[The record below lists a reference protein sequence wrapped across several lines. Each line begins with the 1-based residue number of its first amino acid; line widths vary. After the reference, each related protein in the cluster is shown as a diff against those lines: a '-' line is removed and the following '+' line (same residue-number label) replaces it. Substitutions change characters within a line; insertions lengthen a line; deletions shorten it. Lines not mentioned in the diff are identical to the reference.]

1 MQPIPFATQS
11 YMDPS
16 RPVSVQRLV
25 NMYLQPKSEQAKSR
39 TALHGTPGLKLWSTV
54 GDGPCRGVIGMN
66 GSLYIV
72 SGGELYIVQS
82 NGSWEYIN
90 DISGS
95 GPVAMATNGTHII
108 VTSNAEPSYAV
119 NADSFQELE
128 IPSFSDLTFQDGYIL
143 ATERGTQR
151 LFISSLDPGDG
162 NPPSWDSLDFTLV
175 NANPD
180 LNVGIANLNRE
191 TWVFN
196 ERSAQVYYNSG
207 AADFPFARNPSG
219 VVERGCASKDSIATI
234 QGAVLW
240 LGDDSRVYANNGY
253 VATPVSTPAID
264 YEIQQINGSNS
275 AVAFVYSQRGHA
287 HYVLTFPGK
296 ATFVYDLTTGLWH
309 ERQSWAREDWRA
321 RNHVFWFGKHLV
333 GDALNGNIYEL
344 DHDTYTDNGDTIR
357 RVMTSPPLHAG
368 RNRTFMSRLEIDAEF
383 GVGLEGDAQG
393 STPQAM
399 LRWTDDGGRTYSNEL
414 WRGFGRS
421 GRYKNRAVWTRLGS
435 FRERSLELSIS
446 DPVKTVVIEAYADVA
461 AGGVS

>member
-11 YMDPS
+11 YLDPS

-54 GDGPCRGVIGMN
+54 GDGPCRGIIGM
-66 GSLYIV
+66 GGYLYVV
-72 SGGELYIVQS
+72 SGTELYRIDSLKAATLV
-82 NGSWEYIN
+82 NTIPGIA
-90 DISGS
+90 
-95 GPVAMATNGTHII
+95 PVAITSNGTHVVI
-108 VTSNAEPSYAV
+108 SNGLQPMYAANDTEFAELAIGGANGLAY
-119 NADSFQELE
+119 
-128 IPSFSDLTFQDGYIL
+128 QDGYVL
-143 ATERGTQR
+143 YTKVGTQS
-151 LFISSLDPGDG
+151 LFISALNDALT
-162 NPPSWDSLDFTLV
+162 WDSLDFTLV

-207 AADFPFARNPSG
+207 AGDFPFTRNPAG
-219 VVERGCASKDSIATI
+219 VVERGCAASRSIASI
-234 QGAVLW
+234 QGSVLW
-240 LGDDSRVYANNGY
+240 LGDDKRVYTNQGY
-253 VATPVSTPAID
+253 IAVPVSTPAID
-264 YEIQQINGSNS
+264 YAIQQISSQSS
-275 AVAFVYSQRGHA
+275 AVAMVYSQRGHV
-287 HYVLTFPGK
+287 HYALTFPGE

-309 ERQSWAREDWRA
+309 ERQSWGRDDWRA
-321 RNHVFWFGKHLV
+321 RGHVFWFDKHLV
-333 GDALNGNIYEL
+333 GDATNGNIYEL

-368 RNRTFMSRLEIDAEF
+368 RNRAFMSRLEIDAEF
-383 GVGLEGDAQG
+383 GVGLEGDVQG

-446 DPVKTVVIEAYADVA
+446 DPIKSVVIEAYADVA